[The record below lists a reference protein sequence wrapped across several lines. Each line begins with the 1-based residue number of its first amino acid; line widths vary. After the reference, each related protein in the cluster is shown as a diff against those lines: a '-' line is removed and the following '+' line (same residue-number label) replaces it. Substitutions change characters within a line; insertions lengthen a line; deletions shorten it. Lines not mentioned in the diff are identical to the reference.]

1 MSYGV
6 IFILKED
13 SLIMNV
19 YLQSITGW
27 DEALSSLYM
36 TRGNWTPELSEQI
49 HKECDFMF
57 TRDGT
62 LNINPEDSE
71 HLSEEEKVLYDSFM
85 NRCKML
91 FSFGARHTTM
101 MRFIDFSFVIDGLH
115 RGAQDDWDAHAKRY
129 DNRIIRLSTRVTSM
143 KKVINEGHDI
153 IMSDYYKDKVLTLGE
168 TANILGMEFPEEFEY
183 NGKTYVRS
191 INGYVDKNQQSPDVK
206 RGLYPL
212 GLSSTFVFKCNLC
225 EYPHVRSLR
234 IGKTEGLPE
243 SGHAHPEIWELVK
256 KIDKELI
263 ENIPYLTPEWLN
275 SVKQ

>member
-13 SLIMNV
+13 SPKMNV
-19 YLQSITGW
+19 YLESITGW
-27 DEALSSLYM
+27 DEALISLYM

-49 HKECDFMF
+49 HKECNFMF
-57 TRDGT
+57 TRNGL
-62 LNINPEDSE
+62 LNVSPDDAEY
-71 HLSEEEKVLYDSFM
+71 LSVGEKALYDSFM

-91 FSFGARHTTM
+91 FNFGARHTTM
-101 MRFIDFSFVIDGLH
+101 MRFLDFAFVIDGLH

-143 KKVINEGHDI
+143 KKLKNEGHDI

-168 TANILGMEFPEEFEY
+168 AANILGIEFPDEFEY

-191 INGYVDKNQQSPDVK
+191 INGYVDKNEQTPDVK

-234 IGKTEGLPE
+234 IRKTEGLLE
-243 SGHAHPEIWELVK
+243 SGHAHPEIWDLVDM
-256 KIDKELI
+256 IDKELI
-263 ENIPYLTPEWLN
+263 ENIPYLTEEWLN